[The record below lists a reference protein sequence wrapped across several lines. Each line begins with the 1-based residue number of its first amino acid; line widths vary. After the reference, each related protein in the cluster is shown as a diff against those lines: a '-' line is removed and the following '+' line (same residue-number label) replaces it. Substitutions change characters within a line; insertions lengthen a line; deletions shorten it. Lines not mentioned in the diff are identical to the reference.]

1 MNLKEILEEFIEK
14 DYDELM
20 DIFRISYLSFLETLE
35 KNYHF
40 PINMVNTYAI
50 DLIAA
55 SIAADGELAENE
67 ITFLKDTFSLK
78 DDQIQKLFERGKKP
92 YVVNGIEHMLMIVF
106 SDVKEYAITLCLS
119 IIAIDEKITREEVA
133 FIERL
138 LY

>member
-1 MNLKEILEEFIEK
+1 MNLKEILEEFVEK

-20 DIFRISYLSFLETLE
+20 DIFRISYLSFLKTLE
-35 KNYHF
+35 KDYHF
-40 PINMVNTYAI
+40 PTNMANTYAI

-78 DDQIQKLFERGKKP
+78 DDQIQKLFDRGKKP
-92 YVVNGIEHMLMIVF
+92 YVVNGIEHMLMIL
-106 SDVKEYAITLCLS
+106 STDVKEYAITLCLS

>member
-35 KNYHF
+35 KKYHF
-40 PINMVNTYAI
+40 PTNMVNTYAI